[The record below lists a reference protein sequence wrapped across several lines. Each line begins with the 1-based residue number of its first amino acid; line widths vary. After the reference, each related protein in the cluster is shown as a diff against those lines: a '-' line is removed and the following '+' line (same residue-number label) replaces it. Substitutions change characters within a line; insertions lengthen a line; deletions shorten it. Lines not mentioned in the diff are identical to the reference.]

1 MIAVGLRIVGKE
13 CVQLRQAAPIIRLN
27 KTPATNVLQTSDP
40 LASLVL
46 THELEEPCQVSKAS
60 NPNNFTSGLEFLL
73 WFSCIC
79 DREGDLSLYTPASG
93 YSTLRAFHLPS
104 VQLLPSAHLYT
115 SEQTCGL
122 RKSRMGLL

>member
-60 NPNNFTSGLEFLL
+60 NPKQFHERLGISSLVFL
-73 WFSCIC
+73 
-79 DREGDLSLYTPASG
+79 
-93 YSTLRAFHLPS
+93 HL
-104 VQLLPSAHLYT
+104 
-115 SEQTCGL
+115 
-122 RKSRMGLL
+122 